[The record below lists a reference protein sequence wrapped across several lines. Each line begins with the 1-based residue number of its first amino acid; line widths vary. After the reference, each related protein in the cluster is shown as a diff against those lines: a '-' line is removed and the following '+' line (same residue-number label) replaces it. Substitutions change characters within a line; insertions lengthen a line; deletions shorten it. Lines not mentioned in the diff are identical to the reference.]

1 MSMINKTLLPQ
12 VNIRKVYVNQG
23 NVLINGFLTAESP
36 GSDGSSF
43 WMDEKYFSQYIDV
56 YFVIDHLNNN
66 LGRRLG
72 DPAYRVATYAES
84 MSQGYENWDFPIR
97 TLYDNKIISLKDI
110 TDQESD
116 IVVSESAIM
125 SANPNDSGGMLRDIA
140 FSIEIRLTKI
150 NFQPGTAVNDIALC
164 AFTHLNFSRLVQDFN
179 LSTNEDS
186 YADLMKIGG
195 NFVLENMLTVGKDAS
210 GTSVYRVP
218 SSTTML
224 VYNDGTPFHGSYHY
238 HGPNSEGPGG
248 YVGWMEGSAQ
258 EMHAD
263 TRRLREVEIP
273 YTKVVANFL
282 LDDTLFKG
290 NFDGSQELFMAP
302 QEDKNPGYVYN
313 PEYIRQK
320 ALEEFYNTDRRA
332 PNVRNKPI
340 VYDSLHFIK
349 EEFGRVRCS
358 LTFSIDFEEI
368 LKTRSRYPLFYE
380 RLRSWFNLNEQ
391 ELLRRSK
398 VTSFEI
404 TRFRLSNGPR
414 SNNDVGTADYEKY
427 SNEEIEETVFL
438 ASQPET
444 SMFIFQS
451 APAAN
456 HWPPI
461 LPGQR
466 PPYRNTIIRESTT
479 ADGTGGNIDTTTS
492 DWYQRTYRLKDREM
506 AKFNFG
512 KFAYNVYIQMEDAVK
527 EEIIS
532 ITSEFRSKIKGKLIE
547 FISQATMSRKEHE
560 DGTVFNE
567 GLVQGLAPPS
577 GPLRYVDGYDYS
589 RNQYTDK
596 FKSDCRLYFNGFLE
610 ETIDDFVNIQGLI
623 GTFAQTGNPLYEPDI
638 SEQLSA
644 AASVKRTLR
653 DQIIPSEGGDLDS
666 VLNFAKHC
674 DDLLTVLED
683 MLSKDSTFSTAVNLA
698 SDNTVLG
705 QKNSSDKNLKNID
718 FKARIP
724 GFTEAFRVGDVFVEY
739 DIDQLTSLAGE
750 VVSAPSVFR
759 YIEEEDSA
767 REILNVADFLNL
779 PEITLDRRAAS
790 LENIIRTPP
799 EFTLDQVKEIL
810 IDEPR
815 ELPTYSI
822 PGLVLDP
829 QIPGDYTLS
838 ADINLNLGNYSSED
852 ISTPLGKNAGS
863 AIISGTGNYSATKE
877 YKKIEKNR
885 KSKLATAAKNRIINK
900 LSNKLAKG
908 VMKGAKGDSTDIIKS
923 KSKKL
928 LVKQGS
934 SPLATF
940 VPVTVSL
947 LKSMASMSDLVT
959 VKVDDS
965 IGSKEGSYR
974 VISEPKKMTVSNV
987 IELLGES
994 DATAAETPRAN
1005 TRNTRNTP
1013 SSSRSTLST
1022 TRGLY

>member
-1 MSMINKTLLPQ
+1 MINKTLLPQ
-12 VNIRKVYVNQG
+12 VNIRKVYVNQD
-23 NVLINGFLTAESP
+23 NVVINGFLTAEST
-36 GSDGSSF
+36 GSSGSSF
-43 WMDEKYFSQYIDV
+43 WMDEKYFSQYIDI
-56 YFVIDHLNNN
+56 YFVIDHLNSN

-72 DPAYRVATYAES
+72 DPAYRVAGYAES
-84 MSQGYENWDFPIR
+84 MSQGYEDWDFPIKH
-97 TLYDNKIISLKDI
+97 LYDNKIISLKDI

-140 FSIEIRLTKI
+140 FSVEIPLRKI
-150 NFQPGTAVNDIALC
+150 QFGSSRVVSDITLC
-164 AFTHLNFSRLVQDFN
+164 AFTHLNFNGLVQDFN
-179 LSTNEDS
+179 LSANEDS

-195 NFVLENMLTVGKDAS
+195 NFVLENMLTVGSDSS
-210 GTSVYRVP
+210 GSSVYRVP
-218 SSTTML
+218 ESTAML
-224 VYNDGTPFHGSYHY
+224 VYDDGTPFHGSYHY
-238 HGPNSEGPGG
+238 HGPNSPGPGG

-258 EMHAD
+258 EMHAGS
-263 TRRLREVEIP
+263 RRLREVQIP

-282 LDDTLFKG
+282 LDDALFRSY
-290 NFDGSQELFMAP
+290 FDGSQELFATP

-340 VYDSLHFIK
+340 VYDSIHFIK
-349 EEFGRVRCS
+349 EEFGHVRCS

-380 RLRSWFNLNEQ
+380 RLRSWFDLNEQ

-404 TRFRLSNGPR
+404 TRFRLSNSAR
-414 SNNDVGTADYEKY
+414 SNNDVGTADYENY
-427 SNEEIEETVFL
+427 SNDDIEETVFL

-456 HWPPI
+456 HWPP
-461 LPGQR
+461 LSQEGPV
-466 PPYRNTIIRESTT
+466 PYRNTIIRESTS
-479 ADGTGGNIDTTTS
+479 ADDTSTS
-492 DWYQRTYRLKDREM
+492 AWYQRTFRLKDREM

-512 KFAYNVYIQMEDAVK
+512 KFAYNIYMQMEDAIK

-532 ITSEFRSKIKGKLIE
+532 ITSEFRSKIKGKLTE
-547 FISQATMSRKEHE
+547 FISLATMSRREYE

-567 GLVQGLAPPS
+567 AETQGLAPPP
-577 GPLRYVDGYDYS
+577 GPLRYVDGYDYN

-623 GTFAQTGNPLYEPDI
+623 GTFAQTEDPLYEPDI

-644 AASVKRTLR
+644 ASAVRRTLR

-666 VLNFAKHC
+666 VLSFTKHC
-674 DDLLTVLED
+674 EHLLSVLQD
-683 MLSKDSTFSTAVNLA
+683 MLNKDSTFSTAVNLA
-698 SDNTVLG
+698 SESTVLG

-724 GFTEAFRVGDVFVEY
+724 GFTEAFRVGDVFVQY
-739 DIDQLTSLAGE
+739 DVDSLTSLAGD

-767 REILNVADFLNL
+767 REILNVADWLNL
-779 PEITLDRRAAS
+779 PEITSDRRAAS

-799 EFTLDQVKEIL
+799 ELTLDQVNELL
-810 IDEPR
+810 IDAPG

-822 PGLVLDP
+822 PGLVMDP

-838 ADINLNLGNYSSED
+838 ADINVNLGNYSSENID
-852 ISTPLGKNAGS
+852 SPLGKDAGS
-863 AIISGTGNYSATKE
+863 AIISGTGNYSSNKE
-877 YKKIEKNR
+877 YEKIESNR
-885 KSKLATAAKNRIINK
+885 KSKLNIASKNRIVSK

-908 VMKGAKGDSTDIIKS
+908 VMKGNKGESTDIIKS

-928 LVKQGS
+928 LIKEGN

-940 VPVTVSL
+940 IPVTVSL
-947 LKSMASMSDLVT
+947 LKSMGSMSDLVT
-959 VKVDDS
+959 VKVDDK

-974 VISEPKKMTVSNV
+974 VISEPTKMTVSNV
-987 IELLGES
+987 INMLEES
-994 DATAAETPRAN
+994 DTTTTETERV
-1005 TRNTRNTP
+1005 NTRNTP
-1013 SSSRSTLST
+1013 SSSRPTLNT